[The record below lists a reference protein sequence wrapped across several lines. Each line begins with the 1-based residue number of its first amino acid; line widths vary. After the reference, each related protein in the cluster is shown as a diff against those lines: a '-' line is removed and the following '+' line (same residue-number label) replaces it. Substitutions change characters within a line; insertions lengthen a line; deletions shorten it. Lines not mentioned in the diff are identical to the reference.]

1 MQWKGEL
8 LRKFLQE
15 FLATRRINWP
25 LLMVAAAEAVVE
37 RHHRRLPCC
46 DCLSDWLSVSWI
58 SKWSCSLLCGYARA
72 CVPYVCV
79 VFCGGISF
87 WPWIRESRSCQPEAW
102 LVIGVGWARLRTVQ
116 KRDQSQSS
124 NNSSQMVERKGTQG
138 NWMMDVSMNEW
149 MGWIRW
155 AFFTRSPP
163 ICEIGWR
170 CRRLGLGLHLSL
182 VRAWCVVFW
191 SLVWVFPFFLRF
203 FSCCSVLIQAV
214 NYVCMYVCVS
224 CISGLFFLWWYF
236 WYFGAHRYIIIVCF
250 ISGVCAVCWPWQYK
264 YTLSLWEQECDIR
277 VDECVCVLA
286 YMCMCVWCVCK

>member
-1 MQWKGEL
+1 MLRYTAQEWHCRSTVHRNHHTTCCASCLFRQYRRRKKKKKNTNFSTNVPKRKQTNRGMQWKGEL

-15 FLATRRINWP
+15 FLATQRINWP
-25 LLMVAAAEAVVE
+25 LLLVAAAEAVVE

-79 VFCGGISF
+79 VFCGEISF
-87 WPWIRESRSCQPEAW
+87 WPWIREFRSCQPEAW

-124 NNSSQMVERKGTQG
+124 NNSSQMVERKGSQG

-155 AFFTRSPP
+155 AFSQGLPP
-163 ICEIGWR
+163 YA
-170 CRRLGLGLHLSL
+170 RLDGD
-182 VRAWCVVFW
+182 A
-191 SLVWVFPFFLRF
+191 
-203 FSCCSVLIQAV
+203 
-214 NYVCMYVCVS
+214 
-224 CISGLFFLWWYF
+224 
-236 WYFGAHRYIIIVCF
+236 
-250 ISGVCAVCWPWQYK
+250 
-264 YTLSLWEQECDIR
+264 ED
-277 VDECVCVLA
+277 
-286 YMCMCVWCVCK
+286 